1 MIYIGISDKGEQVF
15 VNINNVLAVLDN
27 GSGEAPTKVL
37 MVGGTEVTIVDK
49 SWAEITDELNR
60 NL

>member
-37 MVGGTEVTIVDK
+37 MAGGTEVTIVDK